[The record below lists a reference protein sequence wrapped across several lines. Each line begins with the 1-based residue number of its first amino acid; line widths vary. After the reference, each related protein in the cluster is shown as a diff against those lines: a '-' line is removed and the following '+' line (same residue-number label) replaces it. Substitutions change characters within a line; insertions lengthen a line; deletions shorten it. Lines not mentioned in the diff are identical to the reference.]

1 MSHGEFFDD
10 SAREERRQ
18 DSRTTAVY
26 RPVLME
32 TEDFTGF
39 CLLKN
44 LSARGMMGMAYAHF
58 ATDEKVNVH
67 FMPGHIVSGRIVWSE
82 GGKVGIEFDHEID
95 LADSLAGMSGTY
107 VDARINRAPR
117 LQIECD
123 GQAVIGGQTI
133 RIRVQDISQR
143 GIKAII
149 PSIRPGEEVLL
160 RLPGMEPRKAVVR
173 WSQFDTAGLNFL
185 RPIAFEE
192 LARWAIERQS
202 ETDEER
208 IYG

>member
-1 MSHGEFFDD
+1 MRWAG
-10 SAREERRQ
+10 RRG
-18 DSRTTAVY
+18 
-26 RPVLME
+26 RPE
-32 TEDFTGF
+32 
-39 CLLKN
+39 
-44 LSARGMMGMAYAHF
+44 H
-58 ATDEKVNVH
+58 
-67 FMPGHIVSGRIVWSE
+67 
-82 GGKVGIEFDHEID
+82 
-95 LADSLAGMSGTY
+95 
-107 VDARINRAPR
+107 
-117 LQIECD
+117 
-123 GQAVIGGQTI
+123 
-133 RIRVQDISQR
+133 ISQR

-208 IYG
+208 LYG